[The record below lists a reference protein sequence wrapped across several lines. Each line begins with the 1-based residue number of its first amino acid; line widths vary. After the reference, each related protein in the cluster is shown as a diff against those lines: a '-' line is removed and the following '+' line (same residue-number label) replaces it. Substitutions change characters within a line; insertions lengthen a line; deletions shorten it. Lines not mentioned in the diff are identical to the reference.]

1 MQFPPLAPLPYH
13 RQVVDYLR
21 TEEPDVWRWACSAQ
35 AREEHAA
42 AVRSDL
48 LRQTYRLDPDAHPEL
63 HACCDAAARRLG
75 LNVPVTLY
83 QAGEGAMN
91 AGLYYMPGE
100 AHVVFFGAILERL
113 KGPQLEALI
122 GHELA
127 HHLFWTLEGGIY
139 HAADRIL
146 SASANDP
153 RAEPAHTRTARL
165 YGLFTE
171 VLADRGSAI
180 ASGSLDPAIASLVK
194 VQTGLV
200 EVSAASYLR
209 QAHEVLDA
217 GAKTEGQ
224 THPEVF
230 QRARALEMWCGADP
244 GTEQWI
250 TDALRG
256 PVSAESLDV
265 LGQQALTSLTRA
277 VLEQILRP
285 RCLRSDLMVA
295 HARRFF
301 ADYTPAE
308 APDETLA
315 SRIAGLRGAQDYV
328 AALLMDFA
336 TVDRELDD
344 VPLAA
349 AFENARQLGVEQA
362 FETLGAK
369 HLDQPRRRITRIK
382 REAAAILEQAE
393 SRHG

>member
-13 RQVVDYLR
+13 RQVVEYLR

-35 AREEHAA
+35 TREEHAA

-48 LRQTYRLDPDAHPEL
+48 LRHTYRLDSEAHPEL
-63 HACCDAAARRLG
+63 HACCESAAKRLG
-75 LNVPVTLY
+75 LTVPVTLY

-100 AHVVFFGAILERL
+100 AHVVFFGAILERI
-113 KGPQLEALI
+113 KGPQLEALL

-127 HHLFWTLEGGIY
+127 HHVFWTLEGGIF

-146 SASANDP
+146 VACANDP
-153 RAEPAHTRTARL
+153 RAASAQTRTARL

-180 ASGSLDPAIASLVK
+180 ACGSLEPAIATLVK
-194 VQTGLV
+194 VQTGLT
-200 EVSAASYLR
+200 EVSATSYLK
-209 QAHEVLDA
+209 QAREVLDA
-217 GAKTEGQ
+217 GTRGDGQ
-224 THPEVF
+224 SHPEVF
-230 QRARALEMWCGADP
+230 QRARALELWCGADP

-250 TDALRG
+250 VDALRG
-256 PVSAESLDV
+256 AVSAESLD
-265 LGQQALTSLTRA
+265 LMGQQALTTLTRA
-277 VLEQILRP
+277 VLAQILRH
-285 RCLRSDLMVA
+285 RCLQSDLMLA

-301 ADYTPAE
+301 GDFAPAA

-315 SRIAGLRGAQDYV
+315 SRIAELRGAQDYI

-336 TVDRELDD
+336 TVDRELED

-349 AFENARQLGVEQA
+349 AFENARLLGVEQA
-362 FETLGAK
+362 FETLSAR
-369 HLDQPRRRITRIK
+369 HLEQPKRRITKIR